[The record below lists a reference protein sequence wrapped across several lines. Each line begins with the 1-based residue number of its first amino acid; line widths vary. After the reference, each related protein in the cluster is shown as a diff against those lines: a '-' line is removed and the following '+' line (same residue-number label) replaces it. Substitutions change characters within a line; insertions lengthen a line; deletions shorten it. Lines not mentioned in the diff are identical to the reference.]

1 MSGLDQ
7 LITNTSLLQ
16 DEALAKSLTQLK
28 GNPSQLQLF
37 LQGQQN
43 GVYKDIIK
51 QKDATLDR
59 VYGGLEQT
67 TTKGLDKR
75 NSDLVAIQEELYQK
89 QHSVEQEIT
98 KEKQLAERKYEMN
111 EWSVNN
117 KKETLY
123 IYSLFFILL
132 SGIIFLTV
140 LWRMGIIS
148 SALCG
153 GLILP
158 FVLLFTFIL
167 IYRTKYTNVHRNKR
181 YWNRRSFEDKYG
193 LIPLPS
199 ICPDGA
205 DSAPPAPAPAPAP
218 ASASA
223 PAPAS
228 ASAPASAPTPT
239 PTSAACNMDSE
250 CSVNSCCH

>member
-16 DEALAKSLTQLK
+16 DEALAKALTQLK

-51 QKDATLDR
+51 QKDETLDR
-59 VYGGLEQT
+59 VYGGLEQS
-67 TTKGLDKR
+67 TKGLDKR

-89 QHSVEQEIT
+89 QNTIQQSIDA
-98 KEKQLAERKYEMN
+98 EKQLAERKYEMN
-111 EWSVNN
+111 EWTVNN

-123 IYSLFFILL
+123 MYSLFFLLL
-132 SGIIFLTV
+132 SVLIFLTV
-140 LWRMGIIS
+140 LWRMGVIS
-148 SALCG
+148 SSLCG
-153 GLILP
+153 SLILP
-158 FVLLFTFIL
+158 FVLLFTFMF
-167 IYRTKYTNVHRNKR
+167 IYRSKYTNVHRNKR

-199 ICPDGA
+199 ICPDGS
-205 DSAPPAPAPAPAP
+205 DSAPPTAPVTPVTPTP
-218 ASASA
+218 V
-223 PAPAS
+223 
-228 ASAPASAPTPT
+228 TPT
-239 PTSAACNMDSE
+239 PTTPSTPTPDTPESAPCNMDSE
-250 CSVNSCCH
+250 CSMNSCCH